1 MTRRKRRIVS
11 DDSSQDEAVAEKRVR
26 DGKNVFLI
34 LNSRDCSV
42 IRNQHA
48 PRWSLRMFVDFA

>member
-34 LNSRDCSV
+34 LNSRD
-42 IRNQHA
+42 
-48 PRWSLRMFVDFA
+48 SL